1 MQDEEQK
8 GVRGQNNEGIACL
21 IYCGLVW
28 SGCLGPQGLSSVG
41 HSMDMDMDMDIL
53 GAIRFSVHGRTWPHR
68 MAGV

>member
-8 GVRGQNNEGIACL
+8 GVRGQDNEGIACL

-28 SGCLGPQGLSSVG
+28 PGCLGPQGLSSVG
-41 HSMDMDMDMDIL
+41 HSMDMKTL